1 MKLLSCFHGKF
12 VDIFLYLLVLWSI
25 CEGEELSQQYCQLVS
40 KITVGQLT
48 DLNSIWKK
56 RVVQKARQFMS
67 HPDHILSQEFCL
79 MPSGRHYLAHQGGQ
93 TDFQILVFLQPSF
106 RLLNAETVK

>member
-1 MKLLSCFHGKF
+1 MLILSFFHGKF

-40 KITVGQLT
+40 KIIGGQLT

-56 RVVQKARQFMS
+56 RVVQEATQFMS

-79 MPSGRHYLAHQGGQ
+79 MPSGRTNRGQ
-93 TDFQILVFLQPSF
+93 TYFQTLVFLQHSF